1 MKESEL
7 RERERDWE
15 SLFPPEMPS
24 AAEAD
29 RMRSLEPAVPC
40 KYPEG
45 GVQGIKALAIFPL
58 ISQIKCREQ
67 NRMDITKQSGV
78 FAN

>member
-1 MKESEL
+1 MEESEL

-29 RMRSLEPAVPC
+29 RMRSLEPAVLC
-40 KYPEG
+40 KYPGCG
-45 GVQGIKALAIFPL
+45 GTG
-58 ISQIKCREQ
+58 
-67 NRMDITKQSGV
+67 N
-78 FAN
+78 